1 MRLKDKTAIITGG
14 GSGIGRA
21 AALLFAREG
30 AAVCVVDRNEARAN
44 DVVGEIAAAG
54 GGAYAATADVGNF
67 AEVSAMVTA
76 AHAKWGRIDVL
87 VNNAGYGIAGTVV
100 DTAEDDWNGLMATNV
115 NGVFFGCKAVIPLMA
130 KQGGGSII
138 NTASAA
144 SVVGIYNR
152 AAYVASKGA
161 VAALTR
167 AMAMDHADQK
177 VRVNAVGAGTVESPY
192 YDKLFAESP
201 DAVGLRRHLE
211 ERQLFNRLGKPEEI
225 AAAMLFLASDESSFC
240 TGSTLFADGGWTAR

>member
-1 MRLKDKTAIITGG
+1 MRLNNKTAIITGG

-21 AALLFAREG
+21 AALLFARER
-30 AAVCVVDRNEARAN
+30 AAVCVVDRDESRA
-44 DVVGEIAAAG
+44 VSVTKEIAAAG
-54 GGAYAATADVGNF
+54 GSAYAATADVG
-67 AEVSAMVTA
+67 AWDQVSAMVA
-76 AHAKWGRIDVL
+76 EAHQKWGRIDVL
-87 VNNAGYGIAGTVV
+87 VNNAGYGIAGTVA
-100 DTAEDDWNGLMATNV
+100 DTAEADWNALMAINV

-130 KQGGGSII
+130 AQGGGSII

-177 VRVNAVGAGTVESPY
+177 IRVNAVGAGTVESPY

-201 DAVGLRRHLE
+201 DAAGLRHHLE
-211 ERQLFNRLGKPEEI
+211 ARQLFNRLGKPEEI

>member
-1 MRLKDKTAIITGG
+1 MRLTSKTAVITGG

-30 AAVCVVDRNEARAN
+30 AAVCVVDRDAERAN
-44 DVVGEIAAAG
+44 SVAEEIAAAG
-54 GGAYAATADVGNF
+54 GEAYATKTDVGSF
-67 AEVSAMVTA
+67 SQVSAMVAA
-76 AHAKWGRIDVL
+76 AHQKWGRIDIL

-100 DTAEDDWNGLMATNV
+100 HTEEADWNALMSTNV
-115 NGVFFGCKAVIPLMA
+115 NGVFFGCKAVIPIMA

-144 SVVGIYNR
+144 SAVGIYNR

-167 AMAMDHADQK
+167 AMAMDHANDK
-177 VRVNAVGAGTVESPY
+177 VRINCVGAGTVESPY

-201 DAVGLRRHLE
+201 DAAGLRRHLE

-225 AAAMLFLASDESSFC
+225 ANAMLFLASDESSFC
-240 TGSTLFADGGWTAR
+240 TGSTLFVDGGWTAR